1 MDSVIKSFKL
11 KDTLSPEIW
20 DNVKSGSAKL
30 KPEIRKN
37 LLQIA
42 KDFVD
47 SFKIESLEIEDVLF
61 IGSLANY
68 NWSDYSDIDLHV
80 ILDKSKL
87 GADMSIVDELFDAK
101 KRVYN
106 TAHDIKIKGYDVE
119 LYAQDVNE
127 KLESSAGMYSVLY
140 NKWISE
146 PTKENLNFDKKSVLN
161 KVKEFNSTL
170 TSISKMEDGEEKIEK
185 LDLLK
190 DKIKKYRKG
199 GLQIGGEYSNENLV
213 FKYLR
218 RSGFMEELG
227 NLKVKTKD
235 SLLSVENAEL

>member
-1 MDSVIKSFKL
+1 MDSIIKSFKL
-11 KDTLSPEIW
+11 KDTLNPEIW

-68 NWSDYSDIDLHV
+68 NWSEYSDIDLHV
-80 ILDKSKL
+80 VLDKSKL
-87 GADMSIVDELFDAK
+87 GADISIVDELFDAK

-106 TAHDIKIKGYDVE
+106 AAHDIKIKGYDVE

-161 KVKEFNSTL
+161 KVKEFKSTL
-170 TSISKMEDGEEKIEK
+170 TSISKMEDGEEKIDK
-185 LDLLK
+185 INSLK
-190 DKIKKYRKG
+190 DKIKKYRKS
-199 GLQIGGEYSNENLV
+199 GLQTGGEYSNENLV